1 MSNVKISKK
10 GWIVL
15 RNSQVSDAIVKAIV
29 SSQGKPGVSGRDLT
43 VTIDAERKINV
54 RINS

>member
-10 GWIVL
+10 GRIVL
-15 RNSQVSDAIVKAIV
+15 SNSQVSDAIVKAIV
-29 SSQGKPGVSGRDLT
+29 SSESKPGVSGRNLS

-54 RINS
+54 RLNS